1 LHFVVLFAILK
12 GMKNDARELSPE
24 TQEQIRRQAVAA
36 VENGMTRV
44 AAAALFG
51 VTRHSVDRWVKA
63 FRAKGA
69 TALSRQKRGPK
80 RESRHLN
87 AKQSAE
93 VVKLITDREP
103 EQLKLPFALWTREAV
118 RSLIRRQFGV
128 RVSLSTVG
136 RYLARWG
143 FTAQKPVRRAYER
156 NPEAVERWLEE
167 EYPAIRK
174 RAKAEKA
181 LIYWGDEMGV
191 RSDHQAGR
199 SYAPKGKTPA
209 IAGTG
214 QRFRCNMVSA
224 ITNRGHLSFMVFK
237 KGFTAAVFLR
247 FLRRLLKDARRRV
260 FLIVDGHP
268 VHRSRKVRQWLAE
281 HAGEVELFFL
291 PGYSPELNPDE
302 MLNQDVKTNAVGRKR
317 PRTLRQM
324 MGQVRRYLERR
335 RAVPQSVKRYFHEP
349 SVRYAAY

>member
-1 LHFVVLFAILK
+1 
-12 GMKNDARELSPE
+12 MKNDARKLSPE
-24 TQEQIRRQAVAA
+24 TQETIRRKTVAA

-44 AAAALFG
+44 AAAELFG
-51 VTRHSVDRWVKA
+51 VTRQSVDRWVKT
-63 FRAKGA
+63 FRQAGA
-69 TALSRQKRGPK
+69 GALARRKRGPK
-80 RESRHLN
+80 GESRRLDG
-87 AKQSAE
+87 KQSAE

-118 RSLIRRQFGV
+118 RSLIRRKFGV

-136 RYLARWG
+136 RYLGRWG
-143 FTAQKPVRRAYER
+143 FTPQKPVRRAYER
-156 NPEAVERWLEE
+156 NPEAVQHWLNEA
-167 EYPAIRK
+167 YPAIRK
-174 RAKAEKA
+174 RAKAERA

-214 QRFRCNMVSA
+214 QRFRCNMISA
-224 ITNRGHLSFMVFK
+224 ITNRGCLSFMIFK
-237 KGFTAAVFLR
+237 KGFTGAVFIR
-247 FLRRLLKDARRRV
+247 FLRRLVKDAGRRI

-268 VHRSRKVRQWLAE
+268 VHKSKKIRQWLAE
-281 HAGEVELFFL
+281 HVEEIELFLL

-317 PRTLRQM
+317 PRTLPQM
-324 MGQVRRYLERR
+324 MGQLRRYLQRR
-335 RAVPQSVKRYFHEP
+335 RALPEIVKRYFHEA